1 MFRKGGVGEENGNG
15 LSAVCSSFFCLL
27 SFQLK
32 DCGIYICFL
41 VSKKTNRKF
50 LLSRHSLHRHY
61 KIRIIRECTKRLWAN
76 FFFLFGKKMNPSKKT
91 LGYSYSHILVL
102 PVLSI
107 CLRYPMI
114 LYDVK
119 VSWIQVFFC
128 LIVY

>member
-1 MFRKGGVGEENGNG
+1 MKRRMEMVYQ
-15 LSAVCSSFFCLL
+15 LCVLVY
-27 SFQLK
+27 QLK
-32 DCGIYICFL
+32 EWGIYICFL
-41 VSKKTNRKF
+41 VIWWTIPKKTNRKF
-50 LLSRHSLHRHY
+50 LLIKHSLQLC
-61 KIRIIRECTKRLWAN
+61 IDTTKSELYGSVPNGFGR
-76 FFFLFGKKMNPSKKT
+76 FFFLFGKKTNPSKKT